1 MGEACLCS
9 SASGHHRTYR
19 CRCSAADEQG
29 EFRYTGS
36 KHTFFI
42 LSIALCVAVFFAT
55 LRYKVNPIL
64 ALLVCGI
71 VGLVVY

>member
-1 MGEACLCS
+1 MSLHKENFGTPAQS
-9 SASGHHRTYR
+9 IPY
-19 CRCSAADEQG
+19 
-29 EFRYTGS
+29 
-36 KHTFFI
+36 FI